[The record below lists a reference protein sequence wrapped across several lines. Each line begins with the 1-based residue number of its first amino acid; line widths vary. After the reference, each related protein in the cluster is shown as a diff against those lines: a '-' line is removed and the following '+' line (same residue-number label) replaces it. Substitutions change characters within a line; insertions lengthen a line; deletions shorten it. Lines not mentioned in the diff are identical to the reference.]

1 MLHVDAQRAAMICWA
16 VGWQAQCHNG
26 RESDRREW
34 RAVEE
39 GEWRAVEEGEW
50 RAVPG
55 SGAVLRSPPAG
66 FWSSVLV
73 GACVTEHLC
82 NGTRA
87 LRVSS

>member
-1 MLHVDAQRAAMICWA
+1 MKCGTMLHVDAQRAAMICWA

-26 RESDRREW
+26 RESDH
-34 RAVEE
+34 

-66 FWSSVLV
+66 LWSSMLV